1 MNATPTIAIVGAG
14 LAGAS
19 AALQLRADGFDGRIV
34 LIGAEAGLPYER
46 PGLSKGYL
54 RGEEDRDA
62 LLVRDAAA
70 YADAGIELL
79 PETRIVALDLREHAL
94 VTDRDD
100 RIAYDRLLLSPG
112 STPRRLDVPGANL
125 PGIHLLRTIADADAI
140 RTAASSAAR
149 AVIVGGGWIG
159 AEVAASLR
167 QLGLPVAMAA
177 PSSVP
182 LEAVL
187 GPEIGGVYRDLHAD
201 QGVELHLGQLVTGFA
216 GQGHVSGVRTKAGP
230 VIAGDLVVVGIGAVP
245 ETSLAQDAGLAVGN
259 GIEVDQYLETSA
271 DGVFAAGDVAAAW
284 HPTLGR
290 RLRVEHWDNAKR
302 QGRAA
307 AANLLGRREPYDRLP
322 YFYSDQYDLGME
334 YVGHAD
340 AGDEVVVRGDLA
352 GREFIA
358 FWLRDGRPVA
368 AMNANVWKVNDD
380 LRALIAAGRPIDRAA
395 LADPAIPLPDLAAS
409 AVPVGSG
416 T

>member
-182 LEAVL
+182 LETVL

-245 ETSLAQDAGLAVGN
+245 ETSLAEDAGLAVGN

>member
-1 MNATPTIAIVGAG
+1 MTRKPTFAIVGAG

-19 AALQLRADGFDGRIV
+19 AALQLRADGFDGRIL

-54 RGEEDRDA
+54 RGEEDGNA
-62 LLVRDAAA
+62 LLVRDATA
-70 YADAGIELL
+70 YADAAIELL
-79 PETRIVALDLREHAL
+79 AETRVAALDLPGRAL
-94 VTDRDD
+94 VVDGAE
-100 RIAYDRLLLSPG
+100 RIAFDRLLLSPG
-112 STPRRLDVPGANL
+112 STARRLQVPGAEL

-140 RTAASSAAR
+140 RAAASSAAR
-149 AVIVGGGWIG
+149 AVVVGGGWIG

-167 QLGLPVAMAA
+167 QLGLPVAMVA
-177 PSSVP
+177 PSGVP

-187 GPEIGGVYRDLHAD
+187 GPEIGAVYRDLHAEH
-201 QGVELHLGQLVTGFA
+201 GVELHLGQRVTGFV
-216 GQGHVSGVRTKAGP
+216 GDRRVSGVRTEAGP
-230 VIAGDLVVVGIGAVP
+230 IVAGDLVVVGVGAAP
-245 ETSLAQDAGLAVGN
+245 ETSLAADAGLIVGN
-259 GIEVDQYLETSA
+259 GIEVDEHLESSA
-271 DGVFAAGDVAAAW
+271 AGVFAAGDVAAAW
-284 HPTLGR
+284 HPTLER

-307 AANLLGRREPYDRLP
+307 AANMLGRRTAYDRLP
-322 YFYSDQYDLGME
+322 YFYSDQFDLGME

-340 AGDEVVVRGDLA
+340 GWDEVVVRGDLA

-380 LRALIAAGRPIDRAA
+380 LRALVAAGRPIDRAA
-395 LADPAIPLPDLAAS
+395 LADPAIPLTELAS
-409 AVPVGSG
+409 PAVPVGGRS
-416 T
+416 